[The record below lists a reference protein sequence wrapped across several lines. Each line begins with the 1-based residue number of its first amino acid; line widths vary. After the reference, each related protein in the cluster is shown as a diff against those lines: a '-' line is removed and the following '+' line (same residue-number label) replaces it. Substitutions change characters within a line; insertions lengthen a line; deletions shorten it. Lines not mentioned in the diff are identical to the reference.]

1 MISGQLSVVR
11 KGRDLGLGMREDGV
25 RRDRKASVPGRRS
38 PGRAVVGEARERE
51 LELRLK
57 RKEGRLRELEP
68 EAILKLM
75 SERALQGD
83 CPVIRLMTK
92 IAWNIPEERHW
103 RPAKPKEK
111 KRLTLSPEARRIL
124 MGPYWR
130 Q

>member
-57 RKEGRLRELEP
+57 RKELEP